1 MQDIE
6 LLSYLLLFGLGLIFS
21 ILGVSRKSS
30 IFCFFSMVP
39 WFVLG
44 TVQPYMATG
53 TVFVSLAYLWYG
65 IGFLFIV
72 IGIAFTFMAMLAGTK
87 QKERDEFGEIA

>member
-6 LLSYLLLFGLGLIFS
+6 LLSYLLLFGLGVIFS

-30 IFCFFSMVP
+30 IFCFFSMIP

-44 TVQPYMATG
+44 MVQPYMATG
-53 TVFVSLAYLWYG
+53 TVYESLAYLWYG

-72 IGIAFTFMAMLAGTK
+72 FGFAFTFMSMLAGM
-87 QKERDEFGEIA
+87 KEKELEEFGEIR

>member
-6 LLSYLLLFGLGLIFS
+6 LLSYLLLFGLGVIFS

-44 TVQPYMATG
+44 MVQPYMATG
-53 TVFVSLAYLWYG
+53 TVFESLAYLWYG
-65 IGFLFIV
+65 IGLLFIV
-72 IGIAFTFMAMLAGTK
+72 FALALTFMGFLDK
-87 QKERDEFGEIA
+87 REREEWTV

>member
-6 LLSYLLLFGLGLIFS
+6 LLSYLLLFGLGVIFS

-30 IFCFFSMVP
+30 IFCFFSMIP

-44 TVQPYMATG
+44 MVQPYMATG
-53 TVFVSLAYLWYG
+53 TVFVSLAYLWFG
-65 IGFLFIV
+65 IGWLFIV
-72 IGIAFTFMAMLAGTK
+72 LGIMFTFLGMLAGIK
-87 QKERDEFGEIA
+87 QKEKDEFGEMP

>member
-30 IFCFFSMVP
+30 IFCFFSFIP
-39 WFVLG
+39 WFTLG
-44 TVQPYMATG
+44 MVQPYMANG
-53 TVFVSLAYLWYG
+53 TVFVGLAYLWYG

-72 IGIAFTFMAMLAGTK
+72 FGITLTMLSFLAT
-87 QKERDEFGEIA
+87 QKEKNREEFGEFG

>member
-1 MQDIE
+1 MEDIE
-6 LLSYLLLFGLGLIFS
+6 LLSYLLLFGLGVIFS

-30 IFCFFSMVP
+30 IFCFFSMIP

-44 TVQPYMATG
+44 MVQPYMATG

-72 IGIAFTFMAMLAGTK
+72 LGIMFTFLGMLAGTK
-87 QKERDEFGEIA
+87 QKQKEEFGEMP

>member
-1 MQDIE
+1 MEDIE
-6 LLSYLLLFGLGLIFS
+6 LLSYLLLFGLGVIFS
-21 ILGVSRKSS
+21 VLGVSRKSS

-44 TVQPYMATG
+44 MVQPYMATG
-53 TVFVSLAYLWYG
+53 TVFASLAYLWYG

-72 IGIAFTFMAMLAGTK
+72 IAIAFTFMSMLEGAK
-87 QKERDEFGEIA
+87 QKEHDEFGGI